1 MKRLTW
7 LLLVLTLVSCV
18 PTGNVMP
25 TVISS
30 TPSFTPEAIVA
41 TFSATPTS
49 TFTLTPLPFQLVFP
63 AKTFSPK
70 ESDVALLELLKTNG
84 NCTGKCIAGIR
95 PDEMTVQEA
104 VDTMSRWGTVRIG
117 ENSQGKTF
125 INLVQHPLYERI
137 FVKLSVGTWTSKLK
151 TIDRVTFYI
160 GGAPGYGLI
169 GEENWSLYDKDLMG
183 FRLDTLLKTYGVPS
197 YVGYFFQTTVEIGKP
212 LEGRTIS
219 YSLEIQ
225 YEKMNLVV
233 GMGAMSFYDGENLIL
248 CPSVDPHD
256 LGIVINPERPLK
268 ERRDFFPITWQALT
282 STDLDA
288 FYQMFTDETDP
299 NACITTNLEQI
310 QTLQPSFR

>member
-1 MKRLTW
+1 MKRLSW
-7 LLLVLTLVSCV
+7 LLILMLVACGPAVDVT
-18 PTGNVMP
+18 PP
-25 TVISS
+25 AISS
-30 TPSFTPEAIVA
+30 SPSFTTEAIIA
-41 TFSATPTS
+41 TASATPTS
-49 TFTLTPLPFQLVFP
+49 TFTPTPSPFQLVFP
-63 AKTFSPK
+63 AKTFSPE
-70 ESDVALLELLKTNG
+70 ESDIALLELLKTNG
-84 NCTGKCIAGIR
+84 DCTGKCIAGIR

-104 VDTMSRWGTVRIG
+104 VDIMSRWGTVRIG

-151 TIDRVTFYI
+151 TIDRVTLYI

-169 GEENWSLYDKDLMG
+169 GEENWSLYDKDLTG

-233 GMGAMSFYDGENLIL
+233 GIGAMSFYDGENLIL
-248 CPSVDPHD
+248 CPSKDPHD
-256 LGIVINPERPLK
+256 LGIEINPERPLI
-268 ERRDFFPITWQALT
+268 ERQDLMCNTIESRLRPSRQDQAEV
-282 STDLDA
+282 A
-288 FYQMFTDETDP
+288 
-299 NACITTNLEQI
+299 
-310 QTLQPSFR
+310 